1 MKKPAAEDKKVATMP
16 KKPKGKRTSGVCG
29 ETTEMIKGIM
39 GEVMSP
45 HPTIIVGSYDNWP
58 TDIDRNYDAWYACI
72 ANMKLNT
79 LRVYTTE
86 EEFNK
91 IVVEARVNNE
101 NEERKDKND

>member
-1 MKKPAAEDKKVATMP
+1 
-16 KKPKGKRTSGVCG
+16 
-29 ETTEMIKGIM
+29 
-39 GEVMSP
+39 
-45 HPTIIVGSYDNWP
+45 
-58 TDIDRNYDAWYACI
+58 
-72 ANMKLNT
+72 MKLNT